1 MPTFRPLTP
10 TFFML
15 LSLAACTSN
24 DDASTDAATAGST
37 SNAASSTAATTDD
50 QTSTP
55 ATGSTTGEST
65 SGASMTGETPPTT
78 GGPDTTTGGVAETG
92 DTTTNV
98 GTTTDG
104 TTTDGTTT
112 DDTTTGDTTTGDVE
126 VYDPN
131 VDGPWTIAEVKG
143 AFDVGGVKIAMDAF
157 YPTAGP
163 EAGPYPVVVIAH
175 GFQLPVTQYTSYA
188 KRLASHGYVALT
200 ADFQAGFIGTDHV
213 ANAKQV
219 LGGIDWAAQEP
230 KLAGV
235 ADTNN
240 VGLTGHSLGGKL
252 SVHGAILDN
261 RVRASITL
269 DPVDGSMM
277 CNAEK
282 CPDIS
287 NMLPTDIPLGF
298 LGETLDTMA
307 GGFGQACAPAADNF
321 LTFYAKA
328 TAPALA
334 VTVNGANHMSF
345 LDDAAGC
352 GFVCG
357 ACKMATLD
365 NAVVNA
371 LSRAYVVAFYG
382 RYLKDNAGYDTYLTG
397 AKAKQR
403 YVDMGLISIQ
413 TK

>member
-1 MPTFRPLTP
+1 MPTLRPLTH

-15 LSLAACTSN
+15 LSVAACTSN

-37 SNAASSTAATTDD
+37 SNVASSTAATDET
-50 QTSTP
+50 TSTP
-55 ATGSTTGEST
+55 ATGTTTGST
-65 SGASMTGETPPTT
+65 SGASMTGDTAPTT
-78 GGPDTTTGGVAETG
+78 GGPDTTTGGVDSTTSAGPTG
-92 DTTTNV
+92 D
-98 GTTTDG
+98 

-112 DDTTTGDTTTGDVE
+112 DDTTTDDTTTGGNAE

-131 VDGPWTIAEVKG
+131 LDGPWTIAEVKG
-143 AFDVGGVKIAMDAF
+143 TFDVGGVKVAMDAF

-175 GFQLPVTQYTSYA
+175 GFQLPAAQYTNYA

-200 ADFQAGFIGTDHV
+200 ADFKAELFGGTDHV

-230 KLAGV
+230 KLMGV

-252 SVHGAILDN
+252 AVHGAILDN

-269 DPVDGSMM
+269 DPVDGSMN
-277 CNAEK
+277 CDAAK

-298 LGETLDTMA
+298 LGETLDGM
-307 GGFGQACAPAADNF
+307 GGGMLCAPAPDNF
-321 LTFYAKA
+321 LSFYGKA
-328 TAPALA
+328 SAPALA

-352 GFVCG
+352 GFICG
-357 ACKMATLD
+357 FCKAATLD

-382 RYLKDNAGYDTYLTG
+382 RHLKDNAGYDTYLTG
-397 AKAKQR
+397 AEAKQR
-403 YVDMGLISIQ
+403 YVDMGLIAIQ
-413 TK
+413 AK